1 MDVQLLE
8 ELEKREFSPARRIFV
23 LQEIL
28 HRAKAFGHPSVASR
42 IERILQL
49 DRHNVRNQYRR
60 HHLNVA
66 ANEDPHLD
74 ELARGRQEAHLAF
87 LAIVLHIQA
96 TCLPTTARQLLEPA
110 QQQWRRLQDFS
121 TRSGDH
127 KESLRDFGD
136 IFQRPAT

>member
-1 MDVQLLE
+1 MDVQLLQ

-28 HRAKAFGHPSVASR
+28 HRAKTFGYPSVASR
-42 IERILQL
+42 VERILQL

-60 HHLNVA
+60 HHLNVES
-66 ANEDPHLD
+66 NQDPHLD

-110 QQQWRRLQDFS
+110 QQQWRRLQNFS
-121 TRSGDH
+121 TRSGNDE
-127 KESLRDFGD
+127 ESLEDFRD
-136 IFQRPAT
+136 IFHRPAS